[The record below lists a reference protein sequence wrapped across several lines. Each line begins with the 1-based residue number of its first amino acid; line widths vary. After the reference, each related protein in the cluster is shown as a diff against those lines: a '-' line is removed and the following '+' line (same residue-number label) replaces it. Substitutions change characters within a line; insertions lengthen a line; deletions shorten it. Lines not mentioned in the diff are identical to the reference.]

1 VSATPTTADWRE
13 ERLWVLNTIEDLKT
27 EQRRISEEAAVV
39 RENVSK
45 KLKKDVWEAHEKIR
59 ALELSRATLRL
70 KNWLM
75 TLALS
80 AAGAIAFEVIKAW
93 LAGGKR

>member
-1 VSATPTTADWRE
+1 MSATPTTGDWRE
-13 ERLWVLNTIEDLKT
+13 ERLWVLNTIEDLKN

-39 RENVSK
+39 RVNLSE
-45 KLKKDVWEAHEKIR
+45 KLKKDIWEAHEKIR
-59 ALELSRATLRL
+59 ALEISRATLRL

-80 AAGAIAFEVIKAW
+80 AAGAIAFELIKTW
-93 LAGGKR
+93 LHTKR